1 MRDRRV
7 RAAACLAVLL
17 SASLLTGCGSTKIVL
32 TTGIAGDELFRIGKV
47 FCSLSEAEIYLV
59 NQKNQ
64 YENVYGIEMWNHDF
78 GEMTIEEY
86 LKNQVVSQ
94 LAQVKSMV
102 LLAHERE
109 ITLDEEEISQAA
121 QAAEEYFSSLSQEET
136 DLLKTSQEEIQQ
148 MYEDYCL
155 AYKAYDQVTADA
167 EVEISDDA
175 ARIIQLQQIFV
186 SDRNLADEL
195 KRKLD
200 NGEDFDHLAS
210 TYSTASPVTV
220 KVGRGEKSEVY
231 EQAAFEL
238 DNGGISDVFEADDG
252 YYILK
257 CLNTY
262 VEDASEE
269 NKIKIAQTQKSE
281 RFRSI
286 YAELMEDTLSE
297 FQDHLWKNVSFA
309 DFEDVKTDSF
319 FTVYQK
325 YLGD

>member
-1 MRDRRV
+1 MRNRRGCG
-7 RAAACLAVLL
+7 AACLAMVLCAALL
-17 SASLLTGCGSTKIVL
+17 SGCGSTKIVL
-32 TTGIAGDELFRIGKV
+32 TTGLAGDELFRIGKV
-47 FCSLSEAEIYLV
+47 SCSLSEAEIYLV

-64 YENVYGIEMWNHDF
+64 YENIYGIEMWNHDF
-78 GEMTIEEY
+78 GDMTIEEY

-102 LLAHERE
+102 LLANDRE
-109 ITLDEEEISQAA
+109 IELSEDEIGQAA
-121 QAAEEYFSSLSQEET
+121 QAAAEYYGSLSGEEIE
-136 DLLKTSQEEIQQ
+136 LLKASQEEIQQ

-167 EVEISDDA
+167 EVEISDDE
-175 ARIIQLQQIFV
+175 ARIIQLEQIFV
-186 SDRNLADEL
+186 SDKKLAEEL
-195 KRKLD
+195 KQKLD
-200 NGEDFDHLAS
+200 DGEDFDRLAS
-210 TYSTASPVTV
+210 TYSAASPVTV
-220 KVGRGEKSEVY
+220 NVGRGEKSAEY
-231 EQAAFEL
+231 EQAAFDL
-238 DNGGISDVFEADDG
+238 DNDGISGVLEADGG

-286 YAELMEDTLSE
+286 YAELMQDTLSE
-297 FQDHLWKNVSFA
+297 FQDHLWESVQFS
-309 DFEDVKTDSF
+309 DFEEVKTDSF
-319 FTVYQK
+319 FTVYRK